1 MAPRAAPIR
10 RASCATPGRC
20 ERRTWSGRR
29 LSHHHRSRRQTS
41 TGPYLISQAMPSRSR
56 SSSSRYPGSPRY
68 KGAAPASFAF
78 LQLGKYMLSC
88 LGSGTGAGAAAP
100 PPAWLSS
107 SGVDSG
113 SDVGS
118 DSCIRGCNGG
128 CDVGACVVGIGDG
141 VGLGVGDGVG
151 LGVGDGEGVGVGD
164 GDGDG
169 EAVILGDGAG
179 VGEPASSATD
189 GTPHPAIPTP
199 RTRARSTG
207 AEVLSSPRRLD
218 VGEDTDETDER
229 ENMGEIG
236 GNMGVVT
243 EASSGEKG

>member
-1 MAPRAAPIR
+1 
-10 RASCATPGRC
+10 
-20 ERRTWSGRR
+20 
-29 LSHHHRSRRQTS
+29 
-41 TGPYLISQAMPSRSR
+41 MPSRSR
-56 SSSSRYPGSPRY
+56 SSSSRYPGSPRC

-78 LQLGKYMLSC
+78 LQLGKYVLSC
-88 LGSGTGAGAAAP
+88 FGSSAGAGAAAP
-100 PPAWLSS
+100 PPACVVA
-107 SGVDSG
+107 SGVGSG
-113 SDVGS
+113 SCVVDGAGDS
-118 DSCIRGCNGG
+118 DR
-128 CDVGACVVGIGDG
+128 GACVVGIGDG

-164 GDGDG
+164 G
-169 EAVILGDGAG
+169 EAVTVGEGAG

-199 RTRARSTG
+199 RARARSTG
-207 AEVLSSPRRLD
+207 AEVFSSPRRLD
-218 VGEDTDETDER
+218 VEEDTDDTEER

>member
-1 MAPRAAPIR
+1 M
-10 RASCATPGRC
+10 
-20 ERRTWSGRR
+20 
-29 LSHHHRSRRQTS
+29 
-41 TGPYLISQAMPSRSR
+41 
-56 SSSSRYPGSPRY
+56 
-68 KGAAPASFAF
+68 
-78 LQLGKYMLSC
+78 
-88 LGSGTGAGAAAP
+88 
-100 PPAWLSS
+100 
-107 SGVDSG
+107 
-113 SDVGS
+113 
-118 DSCIRGCNGG
+118 RGCNGG